1 MEKCF
6 VCGQFAGF
14 KFTLRNFRLYQCSF
28 CLHQFFV
35 PVPSRQNLKK
45 IYEADSYYR
54 DGQKF
59 PFLPKQNFQ
68 DFPQYKTFA
77 SRLSKI
83 RSLSTSK
90 KPNILDVGCGTGLFI
105 NLCRQQGIKAT
116 GIDFSEAGI
125 KLAKDVDSHCFHQD
139 FLKDIA
145 DSCFDIVT
153 MFDTVEHLIN
163 PEAFLKKSH
172 FVLKKGGLLVLT
184 TPRNDSLVC
193 KIFGKKWH
201 LYIPP
206 RHLHIFSSQSIRL
219 LLEKQGFNILAIRN
233 QGQWSN
239 TGYMFSKILSIYNI
253 KLALVEKFIVKTEL
267 YRLNLYVNLFDVMT
281 VFAQKQ

>member
-14 KFTLRNFRLYQCSF
+14 KFALRNFRLYQCSF

-35 PVPSRQNLKK
+35 PVPSSRNLKK
-45 IYEADSYYR
+45 IYAADSYYR

-59 PFLPKQNFQ
+59 PFLPKQNYQ
-68 DFPQYKTFA
+68 NFPQYKTFT

-83 RSLSTSK
+83 CSLTTLK
-90 KPNILDVGCGTGLFI
+90 RPKILDVGCGTGLFI

-125 KLAKDVDSHCFHQD
+125 KLAKDIGSHCFHQD

-153 MFDTVEHLIN
+153 MFDTIEHLVD
-163 PEAFLKKSH
+163 PGAFLKKSH
-172 FVLKKGGLLVLT
+172 SVLRKKGLLVLT
-184 TPRNDSLVC
+184 TPRNDSLAC

-219 LLEKQGFNILAIRN
+219 LLERQGFKILAIKN
-233 QGQWSN
+233 LGQWSN
-239 TGYMFSKILSIYNI
+239 TSYMLSKVLSIYNI
-253 KLALVEKFIVKTEL
+253 KPALVEKLILKAGI
-267 YRLNLYVNLFDVMT
+267 YRFNLYINLFDVMT